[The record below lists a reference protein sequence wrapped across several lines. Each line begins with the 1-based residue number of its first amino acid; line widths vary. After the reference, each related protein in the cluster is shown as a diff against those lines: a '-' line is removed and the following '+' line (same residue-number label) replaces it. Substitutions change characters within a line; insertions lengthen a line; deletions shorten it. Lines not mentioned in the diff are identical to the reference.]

1 MPHVFPQKVGV
12 LVAAEEAL
20 VDMGTFIYEHANR

>member
-1 MPHVFPQKVGV
+1 MPHVFPQNVGV

-20 VDMGTFIYEHANR
+20 VDTGAFIYEQVNR